1 MLNKTQITDVLER
14 ALATYLQTVV
24 GLLGAAT
31 FGVDALSD
39 LGTVKACL
47 VGGIPAGLS
56 VIKSYLAI
64 KLPIGDESA
73 SLAQAGYEREVRVV
87 EIVEVPVAPVKKAT
101 AKKTATKKPAVKKA
115 DR

>member
-56 VIKSYLAI
+56 VVKSYLAI
-64 KLPIGDESA
+64 KLPVGDASA
-73 SLAQAGYEREVRVV
+73 SFAQAGYETVRVV
-87 EIVEVPVAPVKKAT
+87 EVVKEVPAKKAT